1 MKKEEFVALGI
12 SEELAK
18 KAADAS
24 AEELKGFVPKTR
36 FEKIEEIKLVN
47 RAKLLLMEKEGLDE
61 NGAHRFLEK
70 LAMNSRSTKR
80 KIAEEIIAKYKE

>member
-36 FEKIEEIKLVN
+36 F
-47 RAKLLLMEKEGLDE
+47 DE
-61 NGAHRFLEK
+61 VDRRGQ
-70 LAMNSRSTKR
+70 
-80 KIAEEIIAKYKE
+80 

>member
-24 AEELKGFVPKTR
+24 ADSPSFVPQH
-36 FEKIEEIKLVN
+36 
-47 RAKLLLMEKEGLDE
+47 KEYE
-61 NGAHRFLEK
+61 FSFLP
-70 LAMNSRSTKR
+70 S
-80 KIAEEIIAKYKE
+80 